1 MQAGSLKRRSL
12 LQRLRDWASGGGP
25 TQASLFHY
33 VKDEPETSIW
43 PDVWSILRHPIR
55 SFQDERRAPR
65 TRASLFHYLEQP
77 GESVGPVDFREVLK
91 DLFTGYRFAVFIP
104 SLWSDQQELN
114 EERAAMRTRRM
125 EAGVASLL
133 IHLLIVGFAV
143 FLVYSKSVEP
153 VPQKD
158 PVIFVQS
165 PMNLPFEGD
174 GREGGGGGGGGK
186 LEKEPPSGGRMP
198 DTTRVQYMPP
208 DPGQPKPLV
217 PDENP
222 LDMRASVQMPIDFPT
237 NMSLP
242 IGDITAPPS
251 DRPSSGP
258 GSGGGIGTGTGTG
271 AGPGTGPGVGPGS
284 GGGYGGGSGGG
295 IGTGNGPYVSG
306 NGVTEPVAIEQ
317 PKPPYTEE
325 ARKTRTEGVVLLQVI
340 IRTNGRVDGIRV
352 IKGLGNGLDESAINT
367 IATKWRF
374 RPALFL
380 GKPVDFQAQIEVTFR
395 LF

>member
-1 MQAGSLKRRSL
+1 LML
-12 LQRLRDWASGGGP
+12 
-25 TQASLFHY
+25 
-33 VKDEPETSIW
+33 V
-43 PDVWSILRHPIR
+43 
-55 SFQDERRAPR
+55 
-65 TRASLFHYLEQP
+65 
-77 GESVGPVDFREVLK
+77 
-91 DLFTGYRFAVFIP
+91 
-104 SLWSDQQELN
+104 
-114 EERAAMRTRRM
+114 
-125 EAGVASLL
+125 GVA
-133 IHLLIVGFAV
+133 VY
-143 FLVYSKSVEP
+143 LVYSKGVELP
-153 VPQKD
+153 PEKD

-165 PMNLPFEGD
+165 PMNLPFQGD

-186 LEKEPPSGGRMP
+186 HEKEPPSGGRMP
-198 DTTRVQYMPP
+198 DTTRVQFMPP

-217 PDENP
+217 PMENP

-237 NMSLP
+237 NTALP

-251 DRPSSGP
+251 DHLSSGP

-271 AGPGTGPGVGPGS
+271 AGPGSGPGVGPGS

-295 IGTGNGPYVSG
+295 IGSGVGPYVSG
-306 NGVTEPVAIEQ
+306 NGVTEPVAIDQ

-325 ARKTRTEGVVLLQVI
+325 ARKNRTEGVVLLQVI
-340 IRTNGRVDGIRV
+340 IRSNGRVDGFRV

-374 RPALFL
+374 RPAMYL